1 VSAKAFKA
9 ARSVSIAHSRR
20 VKSRAL
26 HTEGVLPIDPGS
38 DGLRCLPIRQ
48 ALDELQDQD
57 QDQGKL
63 AERRREHP
71 AARP

>member
-9 ARSVSIAHSRR
+9 ARSVSITHSRR

-57 QDQGKL
+57 QGKL